1 MICHGSTI
9 QVVTMQGN
17 IRQSKKLVSQLHFDF
32 HIESIGEQ
40 KIETVFVLNFNT
52 IYSL

>member
-32 HIESIGEQ
+32 HIESIGAYKSKQ
-40 KIETVFVLNFNT
+40 YLP
-52 IYSL
+52 